1 MGHIRDIRLR
11 ASEIKF
17 LVTAD
22 IASNIRIWA
31 RTFLEADPHG
41 AGPHRD
47 EYQTT
52 SVYFDTAAYDVFHR
66 RGSFGRSKYRIRR
79 YGEADSAFL
88 ERKMRGAIVLA
99 KRRTATSIATLD
111 RLANADVDPAWPG
124 YWFHRRVIARRL
136 RPVCQVSYHRMARS
150 FVVDGAIARL
160 TLDSELHAR
169 PLNDVRFLRPAG
181 VSITDSRSILELKFV
196 GTAPSLFRSLVE
208 RFALSPQTASKY
220 RLGLASV
227 ASDVSSLAGLRA

>member
-22 IASNIRIWA
+22 IASSIRIWA
-31 RTFLEADPHG
+31 RTFLEPDPHG

-52 SVYFDTAAYDVFHR
+52 SVYFDTAGYDVFHR
-66 RGSFGRSKYRIRR
+66 RGSFGRSRYRIRR

-169 PLNDVRFLRPAG
+169 PLNDVTIPSARRRIDHEQPLDPRAEVRWHGALTLPVARRALCAESANRIEISARPR
-181 VSITDSRSILELKFV
+181 ITCE
-196 GTAPSLFRSLVE
+196 
-208 RFALSPQTASKY
+208 
-220 RLGLASV
+220 
-227 ASDVSSLAGLRA
+227 